1 VSLRARLTLY
11 FVIIVVLPVTAVTAY
26 GWQAVARSTQRQIRS
41 ELQLARNSAA
51 VAFDARL
58 ERAHGAVAALAR
70 DPGLLQ
76 ALAAGDRRQVQ
87 AVLRRQRVTDLL
99 LAVTDADGRVLGRAG
114 NTTPGFL
121 PGVQRAP
128 LGMLLPAEPK
138 GVRSW
143 PMLQRHRADL
153 RQRGCTPATSRRCL
167 LGTVTAG
174 IWMDSQELQ
183 SLARGALDADLTLAV
198 GDAPVASTIGRLT
211 AADRVPAA
219 NGIRR
224 GKLAGRQVVMSTEP
238 LTSEVGEQARL
249 LVSIPATP
257 TTAGIDSRLLAIV
270 LLGLVVVCL
279 VATLLGSVLAR
290 LVSRPLGELAAQARA
305 IARGDFASTP
315 SGARSRGELG
325 DLDLPPS
332 VLRSRGELGELARAF
347 ERMRV
352 ELGEYLSA
360 LRSSRDELARSMNRL
375 GETLSSTH
383 DLPKLLAVVLEAAVQ
398 ARRARAGSL
407 LLLTPDRTALVREAT
422 FGLHQREPAER
433 IPVGQGVAGTVA
445 ATGRAMILA
454 SPAGNGGPEPAATS
468 QVSVPLLVQGRVL
481 GVLSLYDREDGEPF
495 TLGDAEGLTAFAV
508 QAAVAIENVQL
519 HAEAERLSV
528 TDPLTGAWNYRYFKR
543 RYEQE
548 IERSRRFGRV
558 LALLMLDIDHF
569 KSVNDRF
576 GHQRGDEVLVEL
588 ARRVTGSVRD
598 IDTFARYGGEEF
610 VLILPETNLEGGLAV
625 AEKLRLATHR
635 TPFCGEGKDGVPLSV
650 SIGVAC
656 FPEHAT
662 SPEELLRAADEALY
676 EAKLQGRDRVV
687 TAGPRLLP
695 LTARPGQPPPRP
707 GQGDGGQGRV
717 RSASEQR
724 ISGESPS

>member
-1 VSLRARLTLY
+1 VSLRARLTL
-11 FVIIVVLPVTAVTAY
+11 FFIIIVVLPVTAVTAY
-26 GWQAVARSTQRQIRS
+26 GSHAVARSTERQVRN
-41 ELQLARNSAA
+41 ELELARASAM
-51 VAFDARL
+51 VAFDARV
-58 ERAHGAVAALAR
+58 ERAQEAVAALAR
-70 DPGLLQ
+70 DPALLQ
-76 ALAAGDRRQVQ
+76 ALAAQDGPGVR
-87 AVLRRQRVTDLL
+87 AVLRRQGVTDLL
-99 LAVTDADGRVLGRAG
+99 LAVTAPDARVLGRAG
-114 NTTPGFL
+114 NTSPGFL
-121 PGVQRAP
+121 PGVGRAP
-128 LGMLLPAEPK
+128 LGMLLPAEAR

-143 PMLQRHRADL
+143 PMLQRSSADL
-153 RQRGCTPATSRRCL
+153 RQRGCTPAGSRRCR

-183 SLARGALDADLTLAV
+183 RLARGALDADLTLV
-198 GDAPVASTIGRLT
+198 IGDAPVASTIGRLG
-211 AADRVPAA
+211 AGDRVPAA
-219 NGIRR
+219 VGTRR
-224 GKLAGRQVVMSTEP
+224 GKLAGRPVVMSTEP

-257 TTAGIDSRLLAIV
+257 TTAGIDSRLLAVV

-305 IARGDFASTP
+305 IARGDFASP
-315 SGARSRGELG
+315 RSGARSG
-325 DLDLPPS
+325 
-332 VLRSRGELGELARAF
+332 GELGELARAF

-398 ARRARAGSL
+398 ARRAKAGSL
-407 LLLTPDRTALVREAT
+407 LLLTADRTALVREASH
-422 FGLHQREPAER
+422 GLTEREPAER

-445 ATGRAMILA
+445 ATGRAMVLA

-468 QVSVPLLVQGRVL
+468 QVSVPLLAQGRVL

-495 TLGDAEGLTAFAV
+495 TLADAESLTAFAV
-508 QAAVAIENVQL
+508 QAAVAIENVRL

-528 TDPLTGAWNYRYFKR
+528 TDPLTGAWNYRYFSR
-543 RYEQE
+543 RFEQE

-576 GHQRGDEVLVEL
+576 GHQRGDEVLVEF

-610 VLILPETNLEGGLAV
+610 VLILPETNLEGGLAA
-625 AEKLRLATHR
+625 AEKLRLGTHKA
-635 TPFCGEGKDGVPLSV
+635 PFCGKGPDGGVRLTV

-662 SPEELLRAADEALY
+662 QPEELLRAADEALY

-695 LTARPGQPPPRP
+695 LTARPGQVK
-707 GQGDGGQGRV
+707 GRAARV
-717 RSASEQR
+717 E
-724 ISGESPS
+724 

>member
-1 VSLRARLTLY
+1 VS
-11 FVIIVVLPVTAVTAY
+11 
-26 GWQAVARSTQRQIRS
+26 
-41 ELQLARNSAA
+41 
-51 VAFDARL
+51 
-58 ERAHGAVAALAR
+58 
-70 DPGLLQ
+70 
-76 ALAAGDRRQVQ
+76 
-87 AVLRRQRVTDLL
+87 
-99 LAVTDADGRVLGRAG
+99 
-114 NTTPGFL
+114 
-121 PGVQRAP
+121 
-128 LGMLLPAEPK
+128 
-138 GVRSW
+138 
-143 PMLQRHRADL
+143 
-153 RQRGCTPATSRRCL
+153 
-167 LGTVTAG
+167 
-174 IWMDSQELQ
+174 
-183 SLARGALDADLTLAV
+183 
-198 GDAPVASTIGRLT
+198 STIGRLT
-211 AADRVPAA
+211 ATDRAPATS
-219 NGIRR
+219 GIRR

-257 TTAGIDSRLLAIV
+257 TTAGVDSRLLAIV

-305 IARGDFASTP
+305 IARGDFASPP
-315 SGARSRGELG
+315 SGARSGDEVG
-325 DLDLPPS
+325 DLGLPPS
-332 VLRSRGELGELARAF
+332 ILRSRGELGELARAF

-407 LLLTPDRTALVREAT
+407 LLLTPDRTALVREAS

-468 QVSVPLLVQGRVL
+468 QVSVPLLAQGRVL

-543 RYEQE
+543 RFEQE

-625 AEKLRLATHR
+625 AEMLRLATRR
-635 TPFCGEGKDGVPLSV
+635 TPFGGEDSEGVPLTV

-695 LTARPGQPPPRP
+695 LTARPGQ
-707 GQGDGGQGRV
+707 GDGGQGRV

>member
-26 GWQAVARSTQRQIRS
+26 GWHAVAHATQRQVHDQL
-41 ELQLARNSAA
+41 ELARASAT
-51 VAFDARL
+51 VAFNARI
-58 ERAHGAVAALAR
+58 ERAHEAVAALAR
-70 DPGLLQ
+70 DPALLQ
-76 ALAAGDRRQVQ
+76 ALAAQDGPEVR
-87 AVLRRQRVTDLL
+87 AVLRRQGVTDLL
-99 LAVTDADGRVLGRAG
+99 LAATAPDARVLGRAG
-114 NTTPGFL
+114 NTSPGFL
-121 PGVQRAP
+121 PGVARAP
-128 LGMLLPAEPK
+128 LGMLLAPNAI
-138 GVRSW
+138 VRSR
-143 PMLQRHRADL
+143 PMLQRASADL
-153 RQRGCTPATSRRCL
+153 RRRGCTPAGSRRCL

-174 IWMDSQELQ
+174 VWMDSQELQ
-183 SLARGALDADLTLAV
+183 RLAKGALDADLTLV
-198 GDAPVASTIGRLT
+198 IGDAPVASTIGRLGAT
-211 AADRVPAA
+211 ERVAPAD
-219 NGIRR
+219 GTRR
-224 GKLAGRQVVMSTEP
+224 GRLAGRPVVMAIEP
-238 LTSEVGEQARL
+238 LTPKVGEQARL

-305 IARGDFASTP
+305 IARGDFASPP
-315 SGARSRGELG
+315 SGVRSGGEVG

-332 VLRSRGELGELARAF
+332 ILRSRGELGELARAF

-352 ELGEYLSA
+352 ELGEYLTA
-360 LRSSRDELARSMNRL
+360 LRSSRDALARSMNRL

-383 DLPKLLAVVLEAAVQ
+383 DLPKLLTVVLEAAVQ
-398 ARRARAGSL
+398 ARGAKAGSL
-407 LLLTPDRTALVREAT
+407 LLLTADRTALVRQASH
-422 FGLHQREPAER
+422 GLTQREPAER

-445 ATGRAMILA
+445 ATGRAMVLA

-468 QVSVPLLVQGRVL
+468 QVSVPLLAQGKVL

-495 TLGDAEGLTAFAV
+495 TLGDAEALTAFAV

-528 TDPLTGAWNYRYFKR
+528 TDPLTGAWNYRYFSR
-543 RYEQE
+543 RFEQE

-625 AEKLRLATHR
+625 AEKLRVGIHR
-635 TPFCGEGKDGVPLSV
+635 APFCGEGEDGGVRLTV
-650 SIGVAC
+650 SIGAAC

-662 SPEELLRAADEALY
+662 QPEELLRAADEALY

-687 TAGPRLLP
+687 TAGPRLQP
-695 LTARPGQPPPRP
+695 LAARPGQVK
-707 GQGDGGQGRV
+707 GRTARV
-717 RSASEQR
+717 E
-724 ISGESPS
+724 

>member
-1 VSLRARLTLY
+1 VSLRARLTL
-11 FVIIVVLPVTAVTAY
+11 FFIVIVVLPVTAVTAY
-26 GWQAVARSTQRQIRS
+26 GWHALARSTQRQARH
-41 ELQLARNSAA
+41 ELALARASAT
-51 VAFDARL
+51 VAFDARV
-58 ERAHGAVAALAR
+58 ERAHEAVAALAR
-70 DPGLLQ
+70 DPVLLR
-76 ALAAGDRRQVQ
+76 AMAARDGPGVR
-87 AVLRRQRVTDLL
+87 AVLRRQGVTDLL
-99 LAVTDADGRVLGRAG
+99 LAVTAPDARVLGRAG
-114 NTTPGFL
+114 HTSPGFL
-121 PGVQRAP
+121 PGVGRAP
-128 LGMLLPAEPK
+128 LGMLLPARPN

-143 PMLQRHRADL
+143 PMLQRVSADL
-153 RQRGCTPATSRRCL
+153 RQRGCAPAGARRCR

-183 SLARGALDADLTLAV
+183 RLARGALDADLTLAI
-198 GDAPVASTIGRLT
+198 GEAPVASTIGRLG
-211 AADRVPAA
+211 AGDRVPPA
-219 NGIRR
+219 NGTRR
-224 GKLAGRQVVMSTEP
+224 RELAGRQVVMAIEP
-238 LTSEVGEQARL
+238 LTPKVGEQARL

-257 TTAGIDSRLLAIV
+257 TTAGIDSRLLAIA

-279 VATLLGSVLAR
+279 LSTLLGSVLAR

-305 IARGDFASTP
+305 IARGDFASPP
-315 SGARSRGELG
+315 SGVRSGGE
-325 DLDLPPS
+325 
-332 VLRSRGELGELARAF
+332 VGELARAF

-360 LRSSRDELARSMNRL
+360 LRSSRDELARSMSRL

-398 ARRARAGSL
+398 ARRAKAASL
-407 LLLTPDRTALVREAT
+407 LLLTADRTALVREAT
-422 FGLHQREPAER
+422 HGLEQREPAER

-445 ATGRAMILA
+445 ATGRAMVLA
-454 SPAGNGGPEPAATS
+454 SPAGNGAEPSATS
-468 QVSVPLLVQGRVL
+468 QVSVPLLAHGRVL
-481 GVLSLYDREDGEPF
+481 GVLSLYDRDDGEPF
-495 TLGDAEGLTAFAV
+495 TLADAEALTAFAV

-528 TDPLTGAWNYRYFKR
+528 TDPLTGAWNYRYFER
-543 RYEQE
+543 RFEQE

-558 LALLMLDIDHF
+558 LAMLMLDLDHF

-576 GHQRGDEVLVEL
+576 GHQRGDEVLVEF

-625 AEKLRLATHR
+625 AEKLRRGTHR
-635 TPFCGEGKDGVPLSV
+635 APFCGEAEDGGIRLTV
-650 SIGVAC
+650 SIGVSC

-662 SPEELLRAADEALY
+662 QREELLRAADEALY

-695 LTARPGQPPPRP
+695 LTARPGEVK
-707 GQGDGGQGRV
+707 GRAARV
-717 RSASEQR
+717 E
-724 ISGESPS
+724 